1 MVVASFKTE
10 HKHNISMKDTFT
22 TFLLGIAN
30 KRNSDLNG
38 TTLLVDGIEY
48 IVYKDS
54 CYFTL
59 SPVNEDLYARAH
71 CLIVP
76 FETERAEQWRENH
89 KSIRLLTEQQNRTQL

>member
-1 MVVASFKTE
+1 M
-10 HKHNISMKDTFT
+10 NDTFT
-22 TFLLGIAN
+22 AFLLEISN
-30 KRNSDLNG
+30 RRDSDLNG

-59 SPVNEDLYARAH
+59 SPVNEDLYVRAR

-76 FETERAEQWRENH
+76 FETERAEQWRKVR
-89 KSIRLLTEQQNRTQL
+89 KSIRVLTEQQNRTQL

>member
-1 MVVASFKTE
+1 MVVTSYKTE
-10 HKHNISMKDTFT
+10 HNYNKSMKDTFT

-30 KRNSDLNG
+30 KRYEPLNG
-38 TTLLVDGIEY
+38 KTLLVDGIEY

-59 SPVNEDLYARAH
+59 SPVNEELYERAR

-76 FETERAEQWRENH
+76 FETERAEQWRKNH
-89 KSIRLLTEQQNRTQL
+89 KSIRILD

>member
-1 MVVASFKTE
+1 MNV
-10 HKHNISMKDTFT
+10 TFT

-30 KRNSDLNG
+30 KRNADLNG
-38 TTLLVDGIEY
+38 KTLLVDGVEY

-59 SPVNEDLYARAH
+59 SPVNEDLYAQAR

-89 KSIRLLTEQQNRTQL
+89 KSIKVID

>member
-1 MVVASFKTE
+1 
-10 HKHNISMKDTFT
+10 MKDTFT

-30 KRNSDLNG
+30 KRNEALNG
-38 TTLLVDGIEY
+38 KTLLVDGIEY

-59 SPVNEDLYARAH
+59 SPVNEELYERAR

-76 FETERAEQWRENH
+76 FETDQAEQWRENH
-89 KSIRLLTEQQNRTQL
+89 KSIRVLD

>member
-10 HKHNISMKDTFT
+10 HNYNKSMTDTFT
-22 TFLLGIAN
+22 TFLLGLSN
-30 KRNSDLNG
+30 RRGSDLNG
-38 TTLLVDGIEY
+38 KTLLVDGIEY
-48 IVYKDS
+48 IVYRDE

-59 SPVNEDLYARAH
+59 SPVNEDLYVRAR

-89 KSIRLLTEQQNRTQL
+89 KSIRVLD

>member
-1 MVVASFKTE
+1 M
-10 HKHNISMKDTFT
+10 NDTFT

-38 TTLLVDGIEY
+38 KTLLVDGIEY

-59 SPVNEDLYARAH
+59 SPVNEELYVQAR
-71 CLIVP
+71 CLIVS

-89 KSIRLLTEQQNRTQL
+89 KSIKVID

>member
-1 MVVASFKTE
+1 M
-10 HKHNISMKDTFT
+10 NDTFT
-22 TFLLGIAN
+22 TLLLGISN

-38 TTLLVDGIEY
+38 KTLLVDGIEY

-59 SPVNEDLYARAH
+59 SPVNEELYERAR

-76 FETERAEQWRENH
+76 FETERAEQWREKY
-89 KSIRLLTEQQNRTQL
+89 KSIRVLD